1 MCNQTKRKAAW
12 LAEMMTREGHSVAL
26 LNGDLAV
33 EQRAAIIKRFKDG
46 RERVL
51 ITTNVTA
58 RGQ

>member
-1 MCNQTKRKAAW
+1 M
-12 LAEMMTREGHSVAL
+12 AEMMTREGHSVAL